1 MPNIFISVQNKR
13 AVLTTP
19 IVIVNGN
26 SDYLVTFTFDS
37 EWDDYDTKTLE
48 VKYLDRNCVMRKK
61 EVLFEGSAVSLPILR
76 DVSEVA
82 IGVYAGNLHT
92 TTGALIQCE
101 KCISDDDGVHDPPY
115 PDVYNQL
122 LEYLAGLQGGTVH
135 GAASTRIN
143 GVVSGSVHGTAEPL
157 EV

>member
-1 MPNIFISVQNKR
+1 MPNVYISVTNKR

-37 EWDDYDTKTLE
+37 EWDDYTAKTLE
-48 VKYLDRNCVMRKK
+48 VKYIDRNCVKRKN
-61 EVLFEGSAVSLPILR
+61 EVLFEGSSVYLPILR

-82 IGVYAGNLHT
+82 IGVYAGDLHT
-92 TTGALIQCE
+92 TTCAMIKCE
-101 KCISDDDGVHDPPY
+101 RCISDGDAVHDPPSV
-115 PDVYNQL
+115 DVYDQL
-122 LEYLAGLQGGTVH
+122 LEYLAGLQGGGMTGNAYTV
-135 GAASTRIN
+135 ASGYISRNI
-143 GVVSGSVHGTAEPL
+143 GIAE